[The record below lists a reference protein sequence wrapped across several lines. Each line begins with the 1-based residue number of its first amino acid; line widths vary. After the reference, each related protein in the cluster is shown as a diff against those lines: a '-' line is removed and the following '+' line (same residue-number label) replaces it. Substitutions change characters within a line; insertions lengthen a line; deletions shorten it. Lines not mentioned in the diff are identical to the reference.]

1 MGSQQVRILGT
12 ANYPLMTR
20 VYEAARRIVETRG
33 FDLVVAAVIL
43 LNAASLGVETYD
55 LSGSEDVIGALDAVF
70 VAFFLGELTLRIL
83 SYGPRPG
90 RFFREGWNV
99 FDFVII
105 TAVLVPGLGQSTTLL
120 RLLRLA
126 RVARLVRIFPDM
138 RLLVQA
144 VGRSIPK
151 VASLML
157 LTVFTLYVY
166 AIVGWLIFE
175 DDHPEHWGN
184 LGESMLTLF
193 VMTTLENFPAR
204 LAEGREV
211 SDWTVLYFV
220 SFAVVAVFI
229 LFNLLIG
236 IVISSLDESRTM
248 AAEEELAAR
257 VGHEPTVADRE
268 QLVSDRL
275 AALKAAVSALEREID
290 ARRRTG

>member
-1 MGSQQVRILGT
+1 
-12 ANYPLMTR
+12 
-20 VYEAARRIVETRG
+20 
-33 FDLVVAAVIL
+33 
-43 LNAASLGVETYD
+43 
-55 LSGSEDVIGALDAVF
+55 
-70 VAFFLGELTLRIL
+70 
-83 SYGPRPG
+83 
-90 RFFREGWNV
+90 
-99 FDFVII
+99 VII
-105 TAVLVPGLGQSTTLL
+105 TAVFVPGLGQSTTLL

-138 RLLVQA
+138 RLLVKA

-157 LTVFTLYVY
+157 LTVLVLYVY

-175 DDHPEHWGN
+175 DDYPERWGN

-193 VMTTLENFPAR
+193 VMTTLENFPLV

-236 IVISSLDESRTM
+236 IVISSLDEARTI
-248 AAEEELAAR
+248 AAEEELAASL
-257 VGHEPTVADRE
+257 GHTPTIEDRE
-268 QLVSDRL
+268 QLVHERL
-275 AALKAAVSALEREID
+275 NQLKAALSALEREIGPPRD
-290 ARRRTG
+290 RRLL